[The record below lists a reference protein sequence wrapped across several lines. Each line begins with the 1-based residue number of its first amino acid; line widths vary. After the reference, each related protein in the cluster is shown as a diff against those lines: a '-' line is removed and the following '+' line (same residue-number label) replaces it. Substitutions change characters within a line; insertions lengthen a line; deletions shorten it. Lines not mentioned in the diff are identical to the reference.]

1 MCVSMSLDAMCAY
14 SIMHNDDMQ
23 ARCNHMYLVHNPH
36 RDHMYL
42 VYCMMHYD
50 AHTSRRDHMNNHMMN
65 YSRDR
70 SRRKT

>member
-1 MCVSMSLDAMCAY
+1 MSMSLDAICVYYITHNAY
-14 SIMHNDDMQ
+14 MQVHHNLAYH
-23 ARCNHMYLVHNPH
+23 ARIHR

-42 VYCMMHYD
+42 AYYMMY
-50 AHTSRRDHMNNHMMN
+50 ARTSRLDHMNNHMMH